1 MYKGSNPGELPMP
14 GKLRRRNF
22 LLTSAATLAA
32 AGTMPNS
39 VSAKDG
45 GGDRGSVPKAPASAP
60 SASAAEMP
68 CGQFGKLKV
77 SRLIL
82 GGNLIAGYAHSRD
95 LIYVNQLF
103 KSYNTEKKVYET
115 LAKAEENGVNT
126 IISNEDTLP
135 LIAKYRKETGGK
147 MQAIASVKCSTEND
161 LARFDKAA
169 ENGAVMLYLHGHVTD
184 LLVKHGQIEVI
195 RKAIQHVREVLELPA
210 GIGGH
215 ALEVPMACAEH
226 KIDVDFHVQTFHQ
239 DCYRSAIPAE
249 NRKPFCWYEEGG
261 PGNPYYDNMWCLD
274 AKKTAEFMASV
285 KKPWIAFKVLAA
297 GAIPPAKALRHAL
310 ENGADFIALGMFDWQ
325 IEEDSKVFI
334 KAFEE
339 TQKRARPWSA

>member
-1 MYKGSNPGELPMP
+1 MSQ
-14 GKLRRRNF
+14 KLKRRNF
-22 LLTSAATLAA
+22 LLTSAASLAA
-32 AGTMPNS
+32 AGALS
-39 VSAKDG
+39 DRASAR
-45 GGDRGSVPKAPASAP
+45 DRRDDPEKKPKAPTGAP
-60 SASAAEMP
+60 SAAAAEMP
-68 CGQFGKLKV
+68 CGQFGKLKI

-82 GGNLIAGYAHSRD
+82 GGNLIAGFAHSRD

-103 KSYNTEKKVYET
+103 KSYNTEKKVFET

-135 LIAKYRKETGGK
+135 LIGKYRKETGGK
-147 MQAIASVKCSTEND
+147 MQAIASVKCSTEDD
-161 LARFDKAA
+161 LRRFDKAA
-169 ENGAVMLYLHGHVTD
+169 ENGAVMLYLHGVVTD
-184 LLVKHGQIEVI
+184 LLIKHGQIEII
-195 RKAIQHVREVLELPA
+195 RKAIQHVREVLEVPA

-249 NRKPFCWYEEGG
+249 SRKPFCWYEEGG

-274 AKKTAEFMASV
+274 AKKTAEFMAGV
-285 KKPWIAFKVLAA
+285 KKPWIAFKILAA
-297 GAIPPAKALRHAL
+297 GAIPPAKALKHAM

-325 IEEDSKVFI
+325 IEEDTKLFL
-334 KAFEE
+334 KAFEA
-339 TQKRARPWSA
+339 TQKRARPWHA